1 MAAEE
6 TEKAS
11 TSARGLFSS
20 LRSLPAALLDTL
32 KTRLDL
38 LLTELEE
45 ERDRLTKIL
54 LLAAISVFCL
64 SLGILFL
71 TLFIVAIFWDT
82 HRLYV
87 VGGFA
92 ALYLIL
98 AWIMWLMLRKKAR
111 LRPKF
116 LSATLSE
123 LAKDRDRLRS

>member
-6 TEKAS
+6 TQTAS

-54 LLAAISVFCL
+54 LLAAISLFCL

-98 AWIMWLMLRKKAR
+98 AGITWLILRKKAR